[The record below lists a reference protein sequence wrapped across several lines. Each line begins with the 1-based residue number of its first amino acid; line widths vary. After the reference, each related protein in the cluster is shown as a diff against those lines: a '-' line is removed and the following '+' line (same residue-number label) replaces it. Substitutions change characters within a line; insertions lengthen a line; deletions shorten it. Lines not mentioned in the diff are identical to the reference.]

1 MRCLVL
7 GGAGFIGSYLT
18 EDLVRQGN
26 RVVIYESPM
35 ACLRNIDA
43 VVDDVEIVRGDF
55 TAEDRFD
62 RILTGVDIV
71 FHLISTS
78 VPKTS
83 NDDIMRDLDHNVKP
97 ALNLLESCVRTGVK
111 KFVFFSSGG
120 TVYGNASDIPIRED
134 HSQNPICAYGV
145 HKLAIEKYIQ
155 LYHHLY
161 GLDYRIVRISNPYGA
176 RQSLRKPQGV
186 VSAFLALALEN
197 KPLELWGDG
206 SVIRDFVYVSDV
218 IRAVEAVT
226 HYEGDLKIFNI
237 GRGIGTSVL
246 DLISAISE
254 IVGRRPE
261 TRFLPSQKQDA
272 TANVLDIS
280 RITGE
285 TGWLPTVTLREGLTM
300 MYRCWQN
307 SNSKRLSDNTQT
319 DHVVIGNET

>member
-1 MRCLVL
+1 M
-7 GGAGFIGSYLT
+7 GSYLT

-26 RVVIYESPM
+26 RVAIYESPV

-43 VVDDVEIVRGDF
+43 VVNDIEIIQGDF
-55 TAEDRFD
+55 AAENRFD
-62 RILTGVDIV
+62 HMLTGVDIV

-83 NDDIMRDLDHNVKP
+83 NDDILLDLDRNVRP
-97 ALNLLESCVRTGVK
+97 TLTLLESCIRTGVK
-111 KFVFFSSGG
+111 KIVFFSSGG
-120 TVYGNASDIPIRED
+120 TVYGNTNDIPIRED

-145 HKLAIEKYIQ
+145 HKLTIEKYIR

-161 GLDYRIVRISNPYGA
+161 GLDYRIVRISNPYGV

-206 SVIRDFVYVSDV
+206 SVIRDFVYVSDA

-226 HYEGDLKIFNI
+226 HYKGALKIFNI
-237 GRGIGTSVL
+237 GRGVGTSVL
-246 DLISAISE
+246 DLISAVSE

-261 TRFLPSQKQDA
+261 IRFLPSQKQDA
-272 TANVLDIS
+272 AANVLDIS

-285 TGWLPTVTLREGLTM
+285 TGWLPTTTLLEGLTM
-300 MYRCWQN
+300 MYHCWQN
-307 SNSKRLSDNTQT
+307 SNSN
-319 DHVVIGNET
+319 V